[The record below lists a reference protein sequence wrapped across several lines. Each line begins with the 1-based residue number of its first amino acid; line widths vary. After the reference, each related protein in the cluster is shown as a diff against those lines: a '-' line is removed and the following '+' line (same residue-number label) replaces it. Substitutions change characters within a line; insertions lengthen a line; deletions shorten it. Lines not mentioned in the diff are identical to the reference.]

1 MFDGLDFSK
10 MGDVLADLQKKA
22 QELQTQTENQE
33 FSVKSGG
40 GMVQIKLNGKGEVL
54 DVLIDESLMNDKE
67 SLQILLISAMNDA
80 IKLVENE
87 RKNITSKMLG
97 DFGGLGNFG
106 NFGGKV

>member
-22 QELQTQTENQE
+22 QELQTQT
-33 FSVKSGG
+33 VKSGG

-87 RKNITSKMLG
+87 RKNIASKMLG

-106 NFGGKV
+106 NFGGKA

>member
-87 RKNITSKMLG
+87 RKNIASQMLG

-106 NFGGKV
+106 NFGGKA

>member
-54 DVLIDESLMNDKE
+54 DVLIDESFCTLCEIALNGLETPLKYSRFSAKITE
-67 SLQILLISAMNDA
+67 ISKSA
-80 IKLVENE
+80 
-87 RKNITSKMLG
+87 
-97 DFGGLGNFG
+97 
-106 NFGGKV
+106 KVA